1 MIKQEAACVAESI
14 EAFVNQLQ
22 HQGVLAG
29 QQQAEKI
36 KAEASAEAL
45 NIVAQAKEQAEHL
58 LAAAQQQVQLAKQQA
73 EVDLKLACRD
83 AIGKLSDAVTRALVA
98 VLNPP
103 VGEQLSDADFLGK
116 VLHDVVLTYAKAD
129 LDQRSSI
136 QINVPQELQEQLSSW
151 AFRQLTENPD
161 TPSFRHLTLKGSL
174 KEAGFEYTRKGATV
188 SVTQSSMV
196 ELLVSMVS
204 PRLRESIER
213 AVADAPP
220 AAAGG
225 N

>member
-1 MIKQEAACVAESI
+1 MAESI

-36 KAEASAEAL
+36 KAEASAEAA

-58 LAAAQQQVQLAKQQA
+58 LASAQQQIDLAKQQA
-73 EVDLKLACRD
+73 DVDLQLACRD

-98 VLNPP
+98 VLSPP
-103 VGEQLSDADFLGK
+103 VADQLSEADFLGR
-116 VLHDVVLTYAKAD
+116 VLHDVVLIYAKAD
-129 LDQRSSI
+129 IDQRSSI

-151 AFRQLTENPD
+151 AFRQLTEHPE

-196 ELLVSMVS
+196 DLLVSMVS

-213 AVADAPP
+213 AASGASTVAT
-220 AAAGG
+220 GG